1 MTLGEDLF
9 AGRTLGSYELLAPI
23 AEGATASVW
32 AARTTGSHLEKIV
45 AVKAMLAEL
54 GPDIDAESMFL
65 DEARL
70 VARIRHP
77 NVCAVLDLGEEGD
90 ALYIVMEW
98 IDGEPLQVLMRYAR
112 GPVPYAHAVRIV
124 KQVGLGL
131 HAAHELCDESG
142 QPVNLV
148 HRDVSPQNILVGYDG
163 SVKVIDFGVAKAAS
177 NMQRTN
183 VGQIKGKVP
192 YMAPEQAIGDR
203 VDRRT
208 DVFALG
214 VVLYQL
220 VTAQHPFRADN
231 EFATLARIR
240 DVRPADPPRTI
251 VPGLPGELEQVI
263 VTALQKD
270 KSKRYAT
277 MLDFVRALD
286 RAVPSPPDADRRLAA
301 YVAGLLSQRAAR
313 KAQFLNEAIREVN
326 ARRGT
331 NARPVNLNLFLPED
345 GDDAAASRRAPVVP
359 APAAPAPAPARG
371 GAVPGPSAVAAPAA
385 SPRIDDVPEI
395 PAGGGR
401 RVLPVVA
408 AGIAVVLLLVVVIWS
423 VLSEAPPPMPPP
435 APAATP

>member
-131 HAAHELCDESG
+131 HAAHELC
-142 QPVNLV
+142 
-148 HRDVSPQNILVGYDG
+148 DG